1 MTLENLKKHHA
12 RLKWL
17 ASGEFTERDFDYT
30 IKATDNPLGEKG
42 ESGRMTQGD
51 FVNKTGQKRK
61 DLIVFKAKRAL
72 KIFEEKH
79 PSFKEVEKKETN
91 AHGMTQD
98 AVNEKERVEKK
109 ETKSKE
115 KK

>member
-17 ASGEFTERDFDYT
+17 ASGEFTERDFDYE
-30 IKATDNPLGEKG
+30 IKATDNPNGEKG

-51 FVNKTGQKRK
+51 FINKTGAKRK
-61 DLIVFKAKRAL
+61 DLIMFKAKRAL
-72 KIFEEKH
+72 KIFEGKYPEFKTEEK
-79 PSFKEVEKKETN
+79 PKPVE
-91 AHGMTQD
+91 
-98 AVNEKERVEKK
+98 EKVEEKP
-109 ETKSKE
+109 KSKG

>member
-1 MTLENLKKHHA
+1 MTLANLEKHYA

-17 ASGEFTERDFDYT
+17 VSGEFTERDFDYT

-61 DLIVFKAKRAL
+61 DLIVFKAKKAL
-72 KIFEEKH
+72 EIFEGKYPNLKKVEEEK
-79 PSFKEVEKKETN
+79 PVEVKKTKSEKK
-91 AHGMTQD
+91 
-98 AVNEKERVEKK
+98 K
-109 ETKSKE
+109 
-115 KK
+115 

>member
-1 MTLENLKKHHA
+1 MTLANLEKHHA

-30 IKATDNPLGEKG
+30 VKATDNPLGEKG

-51 FVNKTGQKRK
+51 FVNKTGQMRK
-61 DLIVFKAKRAL
+61 DLIIFKAKRAL
-72 KIFEEKH
+72 EIFEKKYKDFVVKPKEPVSVPEK
-79 PSFKEVEKKETN
+79 VV
-91 AHGMTQD
+91 Q
-98 AVNEKERVEKK
+98 
-109 ETKSKE
+109 TKSKE